1 MKGYPMTPIRLLV
14 VDDHQL
20 VRKGIRSLLINHPDI
35 EIVGEAENGM
45 AALKQVQVCN
55 PDIVLLDIRMP
66 GMDGIEVVRQLRHT
80 RPEVKIIIL
89 TTYDDE
95 AYIAGALEAGVHGYL
110 LKNIS
115 HEVLA
120 DAIRAVQ
127 AGAHQ
132 LSPDVIEKILR
143 QFADM
148 ARAQKQ
154 YLSGLTEDEMRLLH
168 LVAEGKS
175 NSAIAKIMFW
185 SETTVKRRVQELF
198 DKLGVENRLQAV
210 AEAGKRGL
218 L

>member
-1 MKGYPMTPIRLLV
+1 MTPIRLLV

-35 EIVGEAENGM
+35 EIVGEAENGVV
-45 AALKQVQVCN
+45 ALKQVQACN

-66 GMDGIEVVRQLRHT
+66 GLDGIEVIRQLQHT
-80 RPEVKIIIL
+80 RPEVKIIVL

-95 AYIAGALEAGVHGYL
+95 AYISAALEAGVHGYL
-110 LKNIS
+110 LKNVS

-120 DAIRAVQ
+120 DAIRSVH
-127 AGAHQ
+127 AGERQ
-132 LSPDVIEKILR
+132 LSPDLMGQVMR

-148 ARAQKQ
+148 ARVQKQ
-154 YLSGLTEDEMRLLH
+154 HFSGLTEEELRLIH
-168 LVAEGKS
+168 LVADGKS
-175 NSAIAKIMFW
+175 NSAIAKVMFW

-198 DKLGVENRLQAV
+198 DKMGVENRVQAA

>member
-1 MKGYPMTPIRLLV
+1 MTQIRLLV

-35 EIVGEAENGM
+35 EIVGEAENGVV
-45 AALKQVQVCN
+45 ALKQVQACN

-66 GMDGIEVVRQLRHT
+66 GLDGIEVVRQLQQK
-80 RPEVKIIIL
+80 RPEVKIIVL

-95 AYIAGALEAGVHGYL
+95 AYISAALEAGVHGYL
-110 LKNIS
+110 LKNVS

-120 DAIRAVQ
+120 DAIRSVH
-127 AGAHQ
+127 AGERQ
-132 LSPDVIEKILR
+132 LSPDLMGQVLR

-148 ARAQKQ
+148 ARVQKQ
-154 YLSGLTEDEMRLLH
+154 HFSGLTEEELRLIH
-168 LVAEGKS
+168 LVAGGKS

-198 DKLGVENRLQAV
+198 DKLGVENRVQAA